1 MFFIQEATTHT
12 GVNISM
18 KFTVCGNFA
27 VNYKSVFCGKGR
39 YFDLPNFSE
48 KIYPLIHS
56 PNSNRLFYK
65 K

>member
-39 YFDLPNFSE
+39 
-48 KIYPLIHS
+48 
-56 PNSNRLFYK
+56 
-65 K
+65 